1 LRFPLVAETIAGHM
15 ATTAN
20 TRPSAGPAARSWAG
34 YLLALACAGAVAFA
48 AGCGGEQGSSRN
60 ERATGDVEAQ
70 IVRKWH
76 KRLDALPARKLVLI
90 SPHNESIASEFGWAF
105 VVHYA
110 LAHGK
115 RVNLEWRD
123 VGGGST
129 GIVRYLRNVYDHS
142 DTAEIDI
149 VWGGGQVEFQK
160 LAGEGLLEPIN
171 FAPDA
176 LANIPATFGGLE
188 MRDPNNLWCGSAIS
202 GVGFLY
208 NRQLLD
214 RSGAK
219 PPANWD
225 DLAGPGCFDL
235 ICLADPMQSGSAA
248 LVYVMIV
255 QSEPTWPQ
263 GWAKLL
269 GVLGNAKRFVD
280 SAGAAA
286 NAPAMGEAPIAACID
301 FYGTTRVAEAPDM
314 LVYVSPKGQTAFSP
328 DPIAILKN
336 PPSPELA
343 QAFVDFVLS
352 KEGQAL
358 WALKVGDPEGPV
370 RNALGRQ
377 PIRTDVYGIYA
388 GRFSPWTINPYD
400 SGSGMTLDTKML
412 NESFGPM
419 RNLVR
424 AAAIDNLPYLQAA
437 RKKLIETNF
446 APAMLT
452 EFNRLP
458 DNVATSQAVADMDKK
473 LRDKTQAEKITSQWQ
488 QFFRDKY
495 RKIVSGER

>member
-1 LRFPLVAETIAGHM
+1 MLTIR
-15 ATTAN
+15 TAW
-20 TRPSAGPAARSWAG
+20 TWAVC
-34 YLLALACAGAVAFA
+34 LLALALA
-48 AGCGGEQGSSRN
+48 AGCGGQQGSSRN
-60 ERATGDVEAQ
+60 PRATEAVEAR
-70 IVRKWH
+70 IVSKWH

-90 SPHNESIASEFGWAF
+90 SPHNESIASEFTWAF

-110 LAHGK
+110 LTQGK

-160 LAGEGLLEPIN
+160 LAGEGLLVPIK

-188 MRDPNNLWCGSAIS
+188 MRDPKNLWCGSAVS
-202 GVGFLY
+202 GFGFIY
-208 NRQLLD
+208 NRPLVERAGLT
-214 RSGAK
+214 
-219 PPANWD
+219 PPRTWD
-225 DLAGPGCFDL
+225 DLAGGGCFGL

-248 LVYVMIV
+248 MAYEMIV
-255 QSEPTWPQ
+255 QSAPTWPA

-286 NAPAMGEAPIAACID
+286 NGPAMGEAPIATCID
-301 FYGTTRVAEAPDM
+301 FYGAIRVAEAPDM
-314 LVYVSPKGQTAFSP
+314 LVYVSPKGQTAFTP
-328 DPIAILKN
+328 DSIAILKN

-343 QAFVDFVLS
+343 QAFVNFVLS
-352 KEGQAL
+352 AKGQAL
-358 WALKVGDPEGPV
+358 WALKVGDPDGPV

-377 PIRTDVYGIYA
+377 PIRSDVYDLYA
-388 GRFSPWTINPYD
+388 GRFSPWTVNPYE
-400 SGSGMTLDTKML
+400 SGNEMKIDTEML
-412 NESFGPM
+412 NLRFGVL
-419 RNLVR
+419 RNLVK
-424 AAAIDNLPYLQAA
+424 AAAVDNLQYLQAA
-437 RKKLIETNF
+437 RRKLIETNF
-446 APAMLT
+446 EPRRLA

-458 DNVATSQAVADMDKK
+458 DNVATREAVAQVARQ
-473 LRDKTQAEKITSQWQ
+473 LRDKTQVEKLAAEWQ
-488 QFFRDKY
+488 RFFRDKY
-495 RKIVSGER
+495 LKVVTVEAQRR